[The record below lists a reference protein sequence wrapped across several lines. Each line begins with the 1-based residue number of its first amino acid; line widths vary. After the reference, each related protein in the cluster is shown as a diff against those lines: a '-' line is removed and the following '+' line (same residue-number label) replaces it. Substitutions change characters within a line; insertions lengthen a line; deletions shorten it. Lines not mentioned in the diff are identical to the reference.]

1 MEVVADIQ
9 SRFFS
14 DAVPEMAS
22 NMRNSSNTA
31 TPFNAPEYVAPTTTS
46 TTNTPAPSQ
55 IPTSTMTSAQIAS
68 PLHASLTMDIA
79 DATVDMTTR
88 IESTNASGGNILDFA
103 DGFSTSKRSTSSTK
117 NENATSRS
125 EITGAGTG
133 DNAGKGDETDSNM
146 DNKSQRKA
154 LPTPTKSEI
163 VIRNRISAQR
173 SNEKRRKK
181 IEETR
186 TQLNY
191 LKLTYLPHL
200 EKLQAML
207 KAENEQLKLKFME
220 KYQANDISSF
230 Y

>member
-1 MEVVADIQ
+1 MEVIADMQ
-9 SRFFS
+9 SHFIS
-14 DAVPEMAS
+14 DAVPEMAFT
-22 NMRNSSNTA
+22 MRNGSNTT
-31 TPFNAPEYVAPTTTS
+31 TPVDAHEYVVPATTS
-46 TTNTPAPSQ
+46 PTNTPLPSQ
-55 IPTSTMTSAQIAS
+55 IPTSTMASAPIISPMQTS
-68 PLHASLTMDIA
+68 L
-79 DATVDMTTR
+79 TVDMVDVAAGVGTR
-88 IESTNASGGNILDFA
+88 IESTNTSGGNLLNFA
-103 DGFSTSKRSTSSTK
+103 DGFTTSKRSAASTK
-117 NENATSRS
+117 NENAATKS
-125 EITGAGTG
+125 EITGTGTG
-133 DNAGKGDETDSNM
+133 ENAGKGDETDSNM
-146 DNKSQRKA
+146 DNKSHRKA

-186 TQLNY
+186 TQLHY

-200 EKLQAML
+200 EKIQAML